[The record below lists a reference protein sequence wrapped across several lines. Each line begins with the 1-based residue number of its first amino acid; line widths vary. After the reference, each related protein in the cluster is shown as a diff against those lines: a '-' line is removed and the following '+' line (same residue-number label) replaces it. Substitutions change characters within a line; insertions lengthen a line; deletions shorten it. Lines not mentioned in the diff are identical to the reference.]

1 VEFESWHEVYRYE
14 VYRYKFWSVVD
25 GESESEGHIY
35 KNINK
40 RLCGDGG
47 ERWDNTMCES

>member
-1 VEFESWHEVYRYE
+1 VEFEFWHEVYRYE

-35 KNINK
+35 KSIEQEIVWGW
-40 RLCGDGG
+40 RG
-47 ERWDNTMCES
+47 EMGQYNV